1 MQFLLVLVAT
11 ILTESLLSIF
21 VKTLKKIADPQY
33 VSLIGWRDSLV
44 TFVKTHSK
52 STISMLSCIGSY
64 PSYKQIKWFL
74 NKLKPCFKDIPDSLC
89 TMVLHL
95 YPQKKSYLQFKPSL
109 SPANWLWNK
118 LPCISEYSKTFSQ
131 TLHSHKEM
139 WWNNLINDVFEAVE
153 EPSTKRLKGD
163 KKVSRVENRRT
174 LYEFAD
180 AKHTDDPA
188 KIEV

>member
-1 MQFLLVLVAT
+1 
-11 ILTESLLSIF
+11 
-21 VKTLKKIADPQY
+21 
-33 VSLIGWRDSLV
+33 
-44 TFVKTHSK
+44 
-52 STISMLSCIGSY
+52 
-64 PSYKQIKWFL
+64 
-74 NKLKPCFKDIPDSLC
+74 
-89 TMVLHL
+89 
-95 YPQKKSYLQFKPSL
+95 
-109 SPANWLWNK
+109 
-118 LPCISEYSKTFSQ
+118 
-131 TLHSHKEM
+131 M

>member
-1 MQFLLVLVAT
+1 MGVGSNYFDKKLAVN
-11 ILTESLLSIF
+11 ICED
-21 VKTLKKIADPQY
+21 LKKIADPQY

-131 TLHSHKEM
+131 TLQSHKER
-139 WWNNLINDVFEAVE
+139 WSNNLINDVFEVVDE
-153 EPSTKRLKGD
+153 LVQLQSSKIYLKTNL
-163 KKVSRVENRRT
+163 KT
-174 LYEFAD
+174 
-180 AKHTDDPA
+180 
-188 KIEV
+188 II